1 MSPFSVLLRD
11 LRTFCGLKQAEF
23 AEKVGVEQSYVSAIE
38 VGGKGPPGRDFVER
52 LVEAFDLDSSWEQRL
67 HEAIE
72 QSHRRLELPKNASIE
87 TYKMFNGLRIQME
100 KLHPAQIE
108 LIEFALKLP
117 AVIRIH
123 DSNMRVVKAATGESG
138 DKGSVPVA
146 ES

>member
-1 MSPFSVLLRD
+1 MSPISILLRD

-38 VGGKGPPGRDFVER
+38 VGGKGPPGEDFVER
-52 LVEAFDLDSSWEQRL
+52 LVAAFDLDASWERRL

-72 QSHRRLELPKNASIE
+72 QSHRRLELPKTASVE
-87 TYKMFNGLRIQME
+87 TYKIFNALRLQLDN
-100 KLHPAQIE
+100 LHPAQLE

-117 AVIRIH
+117 AVIKMH
-123 DSNMRVVKAATGESG
+123 DSNMRMVKAAAGESEE
-138 DKGSVPVA
+138 KGGFPSI